1 MLDEIIKQVKRSK
14 AEKAFDDSVRVYGSL
29 QSCLRSFDCKD
40 RDEAI
45 RMLTTVQSVRVYKVC
60 GRIVVE

>member
-14 AEKAFDDSVRVYGSL
+14 AEMAFDDGVKLYGSL
-29 QSCLRSFDCKD
+29 QSRLRSLDCKD
-40 RDEAI
+40 REEAI

-60 GRIVVE
+60 GRIIVE